1 MWRYPVIYMLLLLP
15 ISADAQ
21 VPYLGGMANGNGH
34 ANTMGITLS
43 VTDSLYNGGPANGF
57 GKVTAM
63 GNILGLADSMYNGG
77 MANGFAKTS
86 TLQAAL
92 YISDSMYNGGMVNG
106 FIKTSIPQAAL
117 YISDSMYNGG
127 MANGFAKTS
136 ILQAALYI
144 SDSLY
149 NGGTGNGFVQVKT
162 HVALYTLDS
171 LYNGGTGKG
180 EDAWMGDRLN
190 LGICSDTL
198 IWNGNRSVVWDDAAN
213 WDCGSTPGINS
224 IVVIPAGAI
233 RMPIVFGNATIRSL
247 RLQTGASINVRPGV
261 VLTLHGQ

>member
-1 MWRYPVIYMLLLLP
+1 MYMWRYGIIYMLLLLP

-21 VPYLGGMANGNGH
+21 VPYLGGIANGNSH
-34 ANTMGITLS
+34 ANAVVITLL
-43 VTDSLYNGGPANGF
+43 VTDSLYNGGPSNGF
-57 GKVTAM
+57 ATVTAM
-63 GNILGLADSMYNGG
+63 GNTMGLADSMYNGG
-77 MANGFAKTS
+77 MANGFTKNSTLQVALYISDSMYNGGVANGFTKTS
-86 TLQAAL
+86 TMQAAL
-92 YISDSMYNGGMVNG
+92 YISDSMYNGG
-106 FIKTSIPQAAL
+106 
-117 YISDSMYNGG
+117 
-127 MANGFAKTS
+127 
-136 ILQAALYI
+136 
-144 SDSLY
+144 
-149 NGGTGNGFVQVKT
+149 TGNGFTHVIS

-180 EDAWMGDRLN
+180 EDEWRGDRLN

-247 RLQTGASINVRPGV
+247 RLQTGAGINVRPGV